1 VDAEPRRLPLA
12 GPEQGDLEVADSK
25 DADPKAY
32 WSEMFLSFQGEG
44 MLVGVRQLFIRLAGC
59 NIRCP
64 WCDTPDAL
72 VAKEVATLE
81 VEEAPGHPEF
91 RKIPNPVP
99 VSSVVQEAARIVRAH
114 GPVEWVSLTGGEP
127 TMWRKALAALCPR
140 LKDLG
145 LKVFLETNSLYPA
158 TMRAIAPWTDFV
170 SADIKV
176 PFADYPEAK
185 RETYLEFLRAAAPCA
200 GKQVKVVVSEEY
212 PDADV
217 IEAARM
223 VASVDRRIPLIL
235 QPVTPV
241 GGVGR
246 PPSPRKLLSL
256 QREALTF
263 LDEVRI
269 IPQTHKLVGAL

>member
-1 VDAEPRRLPLA
+1 VRT
-12 GPEQGDLEVADSK
+12 LEVESG
-25 DADPKAY
+25 ADPKAY
-32 WSEMFLSFQGEG
+32 LQEIFLSFQGEG
-44 MLVGVRQLFIRLAGC
+44 MLVGVRQVFVRLAGC

-72 VAKEVATLE
+72 VAKEVPRLR
-81 VEEAPGHPEF
+81 VEEAPGAGRF
-91 RKIPNPVP
+91 REYENPVP
-99 VSSVVQEAARIVRAH
+99 LSRVLDEVRRIAREH
-114 GPVEWVSLTGGEP
+114 GPVGWVSLTGGEP
-127 TMWRKALAALCPR
+127 TMWRRFLAALAPR
-140 LKDLG
+140 LKAEG
-145 LKVFLETNSLYPA
+145 LKVFLETNSLYPE
-158 TMRAIAPWTDFV
+158 TMRAIAASTDFV

-185 RETYLEFLRAAAPCA
+185 RERYLEFLRAARPCPA
-200 GKQVKVVVSEEY
+200 TQVKVVVDDAC

-223 VASVDRRIPLIL
+223 VAGIDRGIPLIL

-246 PPSPRKLLSL
+246 PPSPARLLAL
-256 QREALTF
+256 QREALTA

-269 IPQTHKLVGAL
+269 IPQTHKIIGAL